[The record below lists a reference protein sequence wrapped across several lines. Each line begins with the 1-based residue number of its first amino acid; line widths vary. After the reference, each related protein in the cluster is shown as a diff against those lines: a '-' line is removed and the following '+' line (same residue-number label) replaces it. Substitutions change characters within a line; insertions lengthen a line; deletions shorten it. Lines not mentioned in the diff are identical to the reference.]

1 MRGGRYAVSTGLK
14 ASLTLPSPL
23 KRARR
28 PGSANDH
35 PQTQSCKPSRI
46 FLNPNCAFPHPNGNP
61 WKQTISAHRSPL
73 TSNQPS
79 VPTKVSRATWVG
91 LAVALFA
98 MVAIRQVF
106 VFFVPET
113 TFASAILK
121 ESLIWVSAL
130 ALIVIIRRGEHLP
143 MRSIGLGTARW
154 WKSILWG
161 FIIAIVSAVVIGA
174 LAYLTGYGHGPGSA
188 AFEKLPLWL
197 ITAIVFR
204 AGVVEELFYR
214 GYAIERLQ
222 MIGLGRFWSVAIP
235 LVIFS
240 LGHWSG
246 GAANILIAF
255 AAGLILTGF
264 YLWRRD
270 LVANMIGH
278 GLVDFVA
285 NVLPKLFS

>member
-1 MRGGRYAVSTGLK
+1 MQTDNVGT
-14 ASLTLPSPL
+14 SLALTPEE
-23 KRARR
+23 
-28 PGSANDH
+28 
-35 PQTQSCKPSRI
+35 PSR
-46 FLNPNCAFPHPNGNP
+46 
-61 WKQTISAHRSPL
+61 SE
-73 TSNQPS
+73 
-79 VPTKVSRATWVG
+79 KVSRATWAG
-91 LAVALFA
+91 LAIALFA

-106 VFFVPET
+106 VFLVPEA
-113 TFASAILK
+113 TFTSAILK
-121 ESLIWVSAL
+121 ETLIWVSAL

-161 FIIAIVSAVVIGA
+161 FVIAIVSAVVIGG
-174 LAYLTGYGHGPGSA
+174 LAYVTGYGNGPGSA

-222 MIGLGRFWSVAIP
+222 LIGLSRFWSVAIP

>member
-1 MRGGRYAVSTGLK
+1 METQNLGAAFALTPEPP
-14 ASLTLPSPL
+14 SLP
-23 KRARR
+23 
-28 PGSANDH
+28 
-35 PQTQSCKPSRI
+35 
-46 FLNPNCAFPHPNGNP
+46 
-61 WKQTISAHRSPL
+61 
-73 TSNQPS
+73 
-79 VPTKVSRATWVG
+79 VKVSRATWAG
-91 LAVALFA
+91 LAISLFA
-98 MVAIRQVF
+98 LVVIRQAF
-106 VFFVPET
+106 VFFVPEP
-113 TFASAILK
+113 TFASALLK
-121 ESLIWVSAL
+121 EALIWLNAV
-130 ALIVIIRRGEHLP
+130 ALILIIRRGEHLP
-143 MRSIGLGTARW
+143 LRSIGLGTARW

-161 FIIAIVSAVVIGA
+161 LVIAIVSAVVVGA
-174 LAYLTGYGHGPGSA
+174 LAYLTSYGHGPGSA

-214 GYAIERLQ
+214 GYAIERLR
-222 MIGLGRFWSVAIP
+222 MIGLGRVWSVAIP

-278 GLVDFVA
+278 GLIDFVA

>member
-1 MRGGRYAVSTGLK
+1 MQTDNID
-14 ASLTLPSPL
+14 ASFALAPE
-23 KRARR
+23 
-28 PGSANDH
+28 
-35 PQTQSCKPSRI
+35 
-46 FLNPNCAFPHPNGNP
+46 
-61 WKQTISAHRSPL
+61 
-73 TSNQPS
+73 QPS
-79 VPTKVSRATWVG
+79 ASGKVSRATWLG
-91 LAVALFA
+91 LAISLFA

-106 VFFVPET
+106 VVLVPEA
-113 TFASAILK
+113 TFGSAVLK
-121 ESLIWVSAL
+121 EALIWISAL
-130 ALIVIIRRGEHLP
+130 ALIVIIRRGEHLSL
-143 MRSIGLGTARW
+143 RSIGIGTARW

-161 FIIAIVSAVVIGA
+161 VVIAVVSAVGVGA
-174 LAYLTGYGHGPGSA
+174 LAYLTHYGNGPGSA

-235 LVIFS
+235 LIIFS

>member
-1 MRGGRYAVSTGLK
+1 METDNTG
-14 ASLTLPSPL
+14 ASFALTPEPPSLP
-23 KRARR
+23 A
-28 PGSANDH
+28 
-35 PQTQSCKPSRI
+35 
-46 FLNPNCAFPHPNGNP
+46 
-61 WKQTISAHRSPL
+61 
-73 TSNQPS
+73 
-79 VPTKVSRATWVG
+79 KVSRATWTG
-91 LAVALFA
+91 LAISLFA
-98 MVAIRQVF
+98 LVVIRQAF
-106 VFFVPET
+106 VFFVPEP
-113 TFASAILK
+113 TFASVILK
-121 ESLIWVSAL
+121 EALIWLNAV
-130 ALIVIIRRGEHLP
+130 ALIVIIRRGERLP
-143 MRSIGLGTARW
+143 LRSIGLGTAPW

-161 FIIAIVSAVVIGA
+161 FVIAVVSAVAALA
-174 LAYLTGYGHGPGSA
+174 LAYVTGYGHGPGSS

-214 GYAIERLQ
+214 GYAIERLR

-270 LVANMIGH
+270 LAANMIGH

>member
-1 MRGGRYAVSTGLK
+1 MERDSIEASSFLMTDRPST
-14 ASLTLPSPL
+14 A
-23 KRARR
+23 
-28 PGSANDH
+28 AN
-35 PQTQSCKPSRI
+35 
-46 FLNPNCAFPHPNGNP
+46 
-61 WKQTISAHRSPL
+61 
-73 TSNQPS
+73 
-79 VPTKVSRATWVG
+79 VSRVTWVS
-91 LAVALFA
+91 LSLALFA
-98 MVAIRQVF
+98 MVLIRHAF
-106 VFFVPET
+106 VFFVPEIT
-113 TFASAILK
+113 VASAILK
-121 ESLIWVSAL
+121 ETLIWASAA
-130 ALIVIIRRGEHLP
+130 ALLVIVLRGERLP

-161 FIIAIVSAVVIGA
+161 LVIAVVSAAIVGG
-174 LAYLTGYGHGPGSA
+174 LAYVTSYGHGPGSA

-197 ITAIVFR
+197 ITLIVFR

-214 GYAIERLQ
+214 GYAIERLRL
-222 MIGLGRFWSVAIP
+222 IGLGRFWSVAIP

-240 LGHWSG
+240 FGHWSG

-285 NVLPKLFS
+285 NVLPALFS

>member
-1 MRGGRYAVSTGLK
+1 METDNIGAPFG
-14 ASLTLPSPL
+14 
-23 KRARR
+23 
-28 PGSANDH
+28 
-35 PQTQSCKPSRI
+35 
-46 FLNPNCAFPHPNGNP
+46 
-61 WKQTISAHRSPL
+61 L
-73 TSNQPS
+73 TSNQSS
-79 VPTKVSRATWVG
+79 VGKKVSRATWAG
-91 LAVALFA
+91 LAISLFA
-98 MVAIRQVF
+98 MVVIRQAF
-106 VFFVPET
+106 VFFVPDI
-113 TFASAILK
+113 TFGSAVLK
-121 ESLIWVSAL
+121 EALIWLNAV

-161 FIIAIVSAVVIGA
+161 FIIAIVSAVAVGA
-174 LAYLTGYGHGPGSA
+174 LAYLTGYGNGPGSA

-197 ITAIVFR
+197 ITAIVVR

-214 GYAIERLQ
+214 GYAIERLRL
-222 MIGLGRFWSVAIP
+222 IGLGRFWSVAIP

-240 LGHWSG
+240 FGHWSG
-246 GAANILIAF
+246 GAANILIAL

-285 NVLPKLFS
+285 NVLPRLFS

>member
-1 MRGGRYAVSTGLK
+1 METNNLA
-14 ASLTLPSPL
+14 A
-23 KRARR
+23 
-28 PGSANDH
+28 
-35 PQTQSCKPSRI
+35 Q
-46 FLNPNCAFPHPNGNP
+46 FAFAP
-61 WKQTISAHRSPL
+61 
-73 TSNQPS
+73 NQPS
-79 VPTKVSRATWVG
+79 VPTKASRATWAG
-91 LAVALFA
+91 LAISLFA
-98 MVAIRQVF
+98 LVAIRQAF
-106 VFFVPET
+106 VFFVPEV
-113 TFASAILK
+113 TFASAVLK
-121 ESLIWVSAL
+121 EALIWLNAY

-161 FIIAIVSAVVIGA
+161 FVLAVTSAVVVGA
-174 LAYLTGYGHGPGSA
+174 LAYATSYGHGPGSA

-214 GYAIERLQ
+214 GYAIERLR

-255 AAGLILTGF
+255 TAGLILTGF

-270 LVANMIGH
+270 LAANMIGH

-285 NVLPKLFS
+285 NVLPALFS

>member
-1 MRGGRYAVSTGLK
+1 METENLG
-14 ASLTLPSPL
+14 SPFAL
-23 KRARR
+23 
-28 PGSANDH
+28 
-35 PQTQSCKPSRI
+35 I
-46 FLNPNCAFPHPNGNP
+46 PNRT
-61 WKQTISAHRSPL
+61 W
-73 TSNQPS
+73 
-79 VPTKVSRATWVG
+79 VPTKISRATWAG
-91 LAVALFA
+91 LFVSLFA
-98 MVAIRQVF
+98 MVVIRQVV

-113 TFASAILK
+113 TFASAVLK
-121 ESLIWVSAL
+121 EALIWLSAVTL
-130 ALIVIIRRGEHLP
+130 LVIIRRGEHLP

-161 FIIAIVSAVVIGA
+161 FVIAIVSAMAVGI

-197 ITAIVFR
+197 ITLIVLR

-222 MIGLGRFWSVAIP
+222 MIGLGRFWSVTIP

-246 GAANILIAF
+246 GAANILIAL
-255 AAGLILTGF
+255 AAGAILTGF

-285 NVLPKLFS
+285 NVLPRLFS

>member
-1 MRGGRYAVSTGLK
+1 METDNIESSFALTPERP
-14 ASLTLPSPL
+14 SL
-23 KRARR
+23 
-28 PGSANDH
+28 
-35 PQTQSCKPSRI
+35 
-46 FLNPNCAFPHPNGNP
+46 
-61 WKQTISAHRSPL
+61 
-73 TSNQPS
+73 
-79 VPTKVSRATWVG
+79 PTKVSRATWAG
-91 LAVALFA
+91 LAISLFA
-98 MVAIRQVF
+98 LVAIRQAL

-121 ESLIWVSAL
+121 EALIWLNAV

-154 WKSILWG
+154 WTSILWG
-161 FIIAIVSAVVIGA
+161 FIIAIVSAVAVVA
-174 LAYLTGYGHGPGSA
+174 LAHLTGYGHGPGSA

-197 ITAIVFR
+197 ITAIVLR

-214 GYAIERLQ
+214 GYAIERLR

-235 LVIFS
+235 LAIFS

-270 LVANMIGH
+270 LAANMIGH

>member
-1 MRGGRYAVSTGLK
+1 METNNLA
-14 ASLTLPSPL
+14 A
-23 KRARR
+23 
-28 PGSANDH
+28 
-35 PQTQSCKPSRI
+35 Q
-46 FLNPNCAFPHPNGNP
+46 FAFAP
-61 WKQTISAHRSPL
+61 
-73 TSNQPS
+73 NQPS
-79 VPTKVSRATWVG
+79 VPTKVSRATWAG
-91 LAVALFA
+91 LAIALFA
-98 MVAIRQVF
+98 LVAIRQAF
-106 VFFVPET
+106 VFFVPEV
-113 TFASAILK
+113 TFASAVLK
-121 ESLIWVSAL
+121 EALIWLNAY
-130 ALIVIIRRGEHLP
+130 ALIVIIRRGEHLH

-161 FIIAIVSAVVIGA
+161 FVLAVTSVVVVGA
-174 LAYLTGYGHGPGSA
+174 LAYATSYGHGPGSA

-214 GYAIERLQ
+214 GYAIERLR

-255 AAGLILTGF
+255 TAGLILTGF

-270 LVANMIGH
+270 LAANMIGH

-285 NVLPKLFS
+285 NVLPALFS

>member
-1 MRGGRYAVSTGLK
+1 METNNLAAQFAL
-14 ASLTLPSPL
+14 AP
-23 KRARR
+23 
-28 PGSANDH
+28 N
-35 PQTQSCKPSRI
+35 KPSM
-46 FLNPNCAFPHPNGNP
+46 PA
-61 WKQTISAHRSPL
+61 
-73 TSNQPS
+73 
-79 VPTKVSRATWVG
+79 KVSRATWAG
-91 LAVALFA
+91 LAIALFA

-121 ESLIWVSAL
+121 EALIWVSAVT
-130 ALIVIIRRGEHLP
+130 LIMIVRRGEHLSL
-143 MRSIGLGTARW
+143 RSIGIGTVRW
-154 WKSILWG
+154 WKSVLWG
-161 FIIAIVSAVVIGA
+161 FVIMIVSIVVVGA
-174 LAYLTGYGHGPGSA
+174 LAHLTHYGHGPGSA

-222 MIGLGRFWSVAIP
+222 FIGLSRFWSIAIP

-246 GAANILIAF
+246 GAANVLIAF

-278 GLVDFVA
+278 GLVDFVG
-285 NVLPKLFS
+285 NVLPALFS

>member
-1 MRGGRYAVSTGLK
+1 METNNLA
-14 ASLTLPSPL
+14 A
-23 KRARR
+23 
-28 PGSANDH
+28 
-35 PQTQSCKPSRI
+35 Q
-46 FLNPNCAFPHPNGNP
+46 FPF
-61 WKQTISAHRSPL
+61 A
-73 TSNQPS
+73 SNQS
-79 VPTKVSRATWVG
+79 SIPTKVSRATWAG
-91 LAVALFA
+91 LAIALFA
-98 MVAIRQVF
+98 MVAIRQLF
-106 VFFVPET
+106 VFLVPET
-113 TFASAILK
+113 TFASALLK
-121 ESLIWVSAL
+121 EALIWLSAL

-161 FIIAIVSAVVIGA
+161 FVIAIVSAVVIGA
-174 LAYLTGYGHGPGSA
+174 LAYITGYGHGPGSA

-214 GYAIERLQ
+214 GYALERLQ
-222 MIGLGRFWSVAIP
+222 MIGLGRFWAVAIP

-255 AAGLILTGF
+255 TAGLILTGF

-270 LVANMIGH
+270 LAANMIGH
-278 GLVDFVA
+278 GLVNFVA

>member
-1 MRGGRYAVSTGLK
+1 METNNLAAQFAFG
-14 ASLTLPSPL
+14 
-23 KRARR
+23 
-28 PGSANDH
+28 
-35 PQTQSCKPSRI
+35 
-46 FLNPNCAFPHPNGNP
+46 PNH
-61 WKQTISAHRSPL
+61 
-73 TSNQPS
+73 PS
-79 VPTKVSRATWVG
+79 VPTKVSRATWTG
-91 LAVALFA
+91 LAISLFA
-98 MVAIRQVF
+98 MVVIRQAF
-106 VFFVPET
+106 VFFVPEI
-113 TFASAILK
+113 TFGAAVLK
-121 ESLIWVSAL
+121 EALIWLNAI

-161 FIIAIVSAVVIGA
+161 FVIAVVSAVVVGA
-174 LAYLTGYGHGPGSA
+174 LAYLTSYGHGPGSS

-235 LVIFS
+235 LLIFS

>member
-1 MRGGRYAVSTGLK
+1 MQTDNVS
-14 ASLTLPSPL
+14 AAFALTVE
-23 KRARR
+23 
-28 PGSANDH
+28 
-35 PQTQSCKPSRI
+35 
-46 FLNPNCAFPHPNGNP
+46 
-61 WKQTISAHRSPL
+61 
-73 TSNQPS
+73 QPS
-79 VPTKVSRATWVG
+79 VPTKISRATWVG
-91 LAVALFA
+91 LAISLFA

-113 TFASAILK
+113 TFDSALLK
-121 ESLIWVSAL
+121 EALIWVSAV
-130 ALIVIIRRGEHLP
+130 ALILVTRRGEHLSL
-143 MRSIGLGTARW
+143 RSIGIGTAPW

-161 FIIAIVSAVVIGA
+161 FLIAIVLAVVAGA
-174 LAYLTGYGHGPGSA
+174 LAHLSGYGHGPGSA

-214 GYAIERLQ
+214 GYSIERLRLV
-222 MIGLGRFWSVAIP
+222 GFGRFWSVAIP

>member
-1 MRGGRYAVSTGLK
+1 METDNAGAPFG
-14 ASLTLPSPL
+14 
-23 KRARR
+23 
-28 PGSANDH
+28 
-35 PQTQSCKPSRI
+35 
-46 FLNPNCAFPHPNGNP
+46 
-61 WKQTISAHRSPL
+61 L
-73 TSNQPS
+73 TSNQSS
-79 VPTKVSRATWVG
+79 VSKKVSRATWAG
-91 LAVALFA
+91 LAISLFA
-98 MVAIRQVF
+98 LVVIRQAF
-106 VFFVPET
+106 VLFVPET
-113 TFASAILK
+113 TVGSAILK
-121 ESLIWVSAL
+121 EALIWLNAV

-143 MRSIGLGTARW
+143 MSSIGLGTGRW
-154 WKSILWG
+154 LKSILWG
-161 FIIAIVSAVVIGA
+161 FIIAMVSAVAVGG

-214 GYAIERLQ
+214 GYAIERLR

-246 GAANILIAF
+246 GAANIIIAF

-278 GLVDFVA
+278 GLIDFVA
-285 NVLPKLFS
+285 NVLPALFS

>member
-1 MRGGRYAVSTGLK
+1 MDTDNIGAPF
-14 ASLTLPSPL
+14 ALTPE
-23 KRARR
+23 
-28 PGSANDH
+28 
-35 PQTQSCKPSRI
+35 
-46 FLNPNCAFPHPNGNP
+46 
-61 WKQTISAHRSPL
+61 
-73 TSNQPS
+73 QPS
-79 VPTKVSRATWVG
+79 APTKVSRATWAG
-91 LAVALFA
+91 LAISLFA

-106 VFFVPET
+106 VFFVPEPT
-113 TFASAILK
+113 PASAFLK
-121 ESLIWVSAL
+121 EALIWLNAI

-161 FIIAIVSAVVIGA
+161 FIIAVVSAVVVLVI
-174 LAYLTGYGHGPGSA
+174 AYLTGYGHGPGSA

-214 GYAIERLQ
+214 GYSIERLRLV
-222 MIGLGRFWSVAIP
+222 GFGRFWSVAIP

-240 LGHWSG
+240 LGHWTG

-255 AAGLILTGF
+255 VAGLTLTGF

-270 LVANMIGH
+270 LAANMIGH